1 VWGQIP
7 MPGMPQL
14 AADEVKTMVTWI
26 LALPAKK

>member
-14 AADEVKTMVTWI
+14 APADVKTMVEWV
-26 LALPAKK
+26 LKQP